1 MPRLIPCSSSPP
13 AGGRIR
19 TNMSTISATA
29 VSAWPTP
36 TVSTNTASNPAASH
50 SRIASRVRRATPP
63 RLSPAEDGR
72 IKASGARASS
82 AMRVLS
88 PRIAPPPRFEAGSTA
103 STAIRRPS
111 AMPSRPKR
119 SIKVDLP
126 APGGPEMPMRTA
138 LPGFGQERLDQPL
151 GLVAMVRPDRFDQ
164 GDGPRERPPVTPPQS
179 PEQRCAGHPI
189 RAGKK
194 DPSPRLRRTH
204 LAAVSAR
211 ILSTI
216 STRCCTR
223 KGFSR

>member
-1 MPRLIPCSSSPP
+1 
-13 AGGRIR
+13 
-19 TNMSTISATA
+19 MSTISATA

-50 SRIASRVRRATPP
+50 NRMASRVRRATPP

-111 AMPSRPKR
+111 AMPARPKR

-138 LPGFGQERLDQPL
+138 LPVSGSSASISLSASSRWSGRTNSTR
-151 GLVAMVRPDRFDQ
+151 VMARASAR
-164 GDGPRERPPVTPPQS
+164 RS
-179 PEQRCAGHPI
+179 PCRRASEQRCVGHPA
-189 RAGKK
+189 RAGKN

-204 LAAVSAR
+204 CAAVSVR

-216 STRCCTR
+216 STSCCTR